1 MPVVSFEMQVK
12 HIPKKGTKLSSYLH
26 QAGFNDEAYI
36 LKHHMYYQFWGKH
49 ANFTILQAPKFE
61 GSFFL

>member
-1 MPVVSFEMQVK
+1 MPFSAFGIAVLVVAGWPMPVVSFEMQVK

-36 LKHHMYYQFWGKH
+36 LQHHIYYQF
-49 ANFTILQAPKFE
+49 
-61 GSFFL
+61 